1 MSRNHP
7 AIDFAQ
13 AVLSKYPDA
22 RAMSFGPSMNETW
35 RIYAGHKIG
44 WLSELD
50 SRTGMQPG
58 KMPTNGFT
66 DKSANHK
73 IQHWTKAMYTPE
85 PCEKCGYPAETGT
98 LCAKCLVEKKHPSG
112 ARVIANLAYI
122 VQWAK
127 EKRTG

>member
-44 WLSELD
+44 WLSDLTPDRDAAWEDAYKRIYRQERKSQNPALD
-50 SRTGMQPG
+50 ES
-58 KMPTNGFT
+58 
-66 DKSANHK
+66 D
-73 IQHWTKAMYTPE
+73 
-85 PCEKCGYPAETGT
+85 
-98 LCAKCLVEKKHPSG
+98 VHP
-112 ARVIANLAYI
+112 
-122 VQWAK
+122 
-127 EKRTG
+127 